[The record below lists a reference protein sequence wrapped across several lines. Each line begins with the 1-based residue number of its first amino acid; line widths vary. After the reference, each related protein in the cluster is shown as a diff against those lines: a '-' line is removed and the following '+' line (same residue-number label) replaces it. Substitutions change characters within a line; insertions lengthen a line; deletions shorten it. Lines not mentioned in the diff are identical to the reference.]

1 LKLKK
6 SKTERSRE
14 TMASKDEFSRDLTAI
29 RCARATMLL
38 YSLASSRTI
47 DSAGEKQE
55 KGETRREIE
64 DLRRKLTMVKI
75 KMNRIKLCGLMEL
88 LLLVFLVLLL
98 STFFLVFFLG
108 ST

>member
-1 LKLKK
+1 
-6 SKTERSRE
+6 
-14 TMASKDEFSRDLTAI
+14 MASKDEFSRDLTAI

-64 DLRRKLTMVKI
+64 DLRRKLTMSEQPES
-75 KMNRIKLCGLMEL
+75 EL
-88 LLLVFLVLLL
+88 FSVPHHAWL
-98 STFFLVFFLG
+98 
-108 ST
+108 